1 MTAMDHKGEGVD
13 TRELTTG
20 VSMKT
25 VLLILDGAG
34 LAPSPHGNAITA
46 KTMPYLFQ
54 LMKDYGYAV
63 LDASGPAVGLDD
75 GMVGNSEVGH
85 LTIGAGRP
93 ILSVLSRI
101 DAAFS
106 SGEWASHALWPMLA
120 KHEQLHLVGLLSD
133 AGVHGHYRSMVQAAT
148 LAARCGVRSIVVHP
162 ILDGVDSAAGTAPAL
177 LAELTSAL
185 HGLPGV
191 TLGVIMGRRPFCD
204 RSGNLDLT
212 RSLVAALTG
221 EPRLPEFT
229 IAALK
234 AHYPQP
240 EADFP
245 AHLYP
250 DGRVLAAGEP
260 VLLTSHR
267 TDRAMQAARAL
278 AEKQPV
284 FSLVELGNVVGRD
297 RAFFPARPLDDGLA
311 FEFKAHGIS
320 SVRIAEQCKFPH
332 VTYFFNGFNRHVEG
346 REICVPSLP
355 DKALREHPEMSI
367 SDVAWEVLR
376 AITEGDAQVV
386 VANIAN
392 LDQIGHL
399 GDYDLA
405 VKAAKYVDEVIAL
418 IHSVTHE
425 RGWTLLVT
433 SDHGNADLMIGADGR
448 AIGSHS
454 DRPVPF
460 VVVPESP
467 GNFGWLEKTGSL
479 ANVAASLLTTIGVKP
494 PGWMAASLLKPL
506 AEERP
511 IEAPS
516 RARQADQGGV
526 QRMSASK

>member
-1 MTAMDHKGEGVD
+1 
-13 TRELTTG
+13 
-20 VSMKT
+20 MKT

-34 LAPSPHGNAITA
+34 LAPSRHGNAITA
-46 KTMPYLFQ
+46 ETMPYLFR

-106 SGEWASHALWPMLA
+106 TGEWASHALWPVLA
-120 KHEQLHLVGLLSD
+120 EYERLHLVGLLSD
-133 AGVHGHYRSMVQAAT
+133 AGVHGHCRSIVQAAT
-148 LAARCGVRSIVVHP
+148 LAVRCGVRNIVVHP

-177 LAELTSAL
+177 LAELTGAL
-185 HGLPGV
+185 RHLPGV
-191 TLGVIMGRRPFCD
+191 TLGVIVGRRSFCD

-212 RSLVAALTG
+212 RSLVDALTS
-221 EPRLPEFT
+221 ESRLPEFT

-234 AHYPQP
+234 AHYPKA

-250 DGRVLAAGEP
+250 GGRVVAAGEP

-267 TDRAMQAARAL
+267 ADRAVQAARAL

-284 FSLVELGNVVGRD
+284 FALIELGDVVGGD
-297 RAFFPARPLDDGLA
+297 RAFFPSRPLDDGLA
-311 FEFKAHGIS
+311 FEFKTHGIS

-355 DKALREHPEMSI
+355 DKALGERPEMSI
-367 SDVAWEVLR
+367 SDVAWEILR
-376 AITEGDAQVV
+376 AMTDDDAQVV
-386 VANIAN
+386 IANIAN

-418 IHSVTHE
+418 IHSVTRD
-425 RGWTLLVT
+425 RGWTLLIT
-433 SDHGNADLMIGADGR
+433 SDHGNADLMIDADGR

-460 VVVPESP
+460 VVIPGSP
-467 GNFGWLEKTGSL
+467 GKIGWLEKTGSL
-479 ANVAASLLTTIGVKP
+479 ANIAASLLTTIGVRP
-494 PGWMAASLLKPL
+494 PAWMAASLLKPL

-511 IEAPS
+511 IEPS
-516 RARQADQGGV
+516 TQIRQANQGAD
-526 QRMSASK
+526 QRMLASK